1 MAGSRLEKIGTI
13 FTRATGLLKS
23 GAMKPQDKPLW
34 YDIYEAFPP
43 RYEPHY
49 DRSPVIK
56 EIKQIFYP
64 EDVIRGKFYRKY
76 GSPGIISLSD
86 TSPRTS
92 LCQLFVA
99 EYKHLQADSSLTE
112 DRLMEEAALA
122 LEARGFY
129 LDHSRH
135 PPKHPEITTLEPVEG
150 VSSLAGQGKISKVR
164 LADVF
169 KESQGG
175 EKL

>member
-23 GAMKPQDKPLW
+23 GAVKPQDKPLW
-34 YDIYEAFPP
+34 YDVYEAFPP

-49 DRSPVIK
+49 DRSHIRK

-76 GSPGIISLSD
+76 GSPGIINLSE
-86 TSPRTS
+86 TNARSS

-99 EYKHLQADSSLTE
+99 EYKHLEADSTLTE

-122 LEARGFY
+122 LETSGFY
-129 LDHSRH
+129 LDHFQH
-135 PPKHPEITTLEPVEG
+135 PQK
-150 VSSLAGQGKISKVR
+150 ADVR
-164 LADVF
+164 LHVIF
-169 KESQGG
+169 S
-175 EKL
+175 